1 MPERRTRAQIAGHD
15 ARFDEHDSEFEKL
28 RARLSGVDTRVGN
41 LRRDTAQR
49 FALQDAFNRDT
60 VTEVTRVR
68 DDVANVRNQVDNVSQ
83 MVDWRPNKFE
93 LLGWVVLGLILG
105 ALVGAGGVYAL
116 NSYYDMSWSEFAKW
130 RDIVVM
136 ALIGAVLGRIIGGN
150 LMRRRRRKAITRS
163 SHRDVSTSDS
173 RSSLAWNVGEFPTE
187 QEPSVFVPRDQI
199 RL

>member
-1 MPERRTRAQIAGHD
+1 MPDRRTRAQIAGHD
-15 ARFDEHDSEFEKL
+15 ARFGEYDSEFEKL
-28 RARLSGVDTRVGN
+28 RQRLSGVDTRTSN

-60 VTEVTRVR
+60 VTAVTQVR
-68 DDVANVRNQVDNVSQ
+68 TDVANVRNQVDNVGQ
-83 MVDWRPNKFE
+83 MVDWRPNKLE

-105 ALVGAGGVYAL
+105 ALVGVGGVYAL

-130 RDIVVM
+130 RDVVVM

-150 LMRRRRRKAITRS
+150 LMRRRRRKAVARTANRPITTGDRQ
-163 SHRDVSTSDS
+163 STLVWD
-173 RSSLAWNVGEFPTE
+173 VGEFPTE
-187 QEPSVFVPRDQI
+187 QMPAVVLQERI